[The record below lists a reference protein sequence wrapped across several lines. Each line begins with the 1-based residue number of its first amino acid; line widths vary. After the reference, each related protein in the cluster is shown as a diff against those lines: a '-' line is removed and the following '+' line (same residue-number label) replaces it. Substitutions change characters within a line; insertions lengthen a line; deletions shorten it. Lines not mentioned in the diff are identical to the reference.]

1 MKKFEDLGLDPNL
14 LKALSKLNYE
24 DPTPVQEQAIPSVL
38 EGRHVV
44 ACAQTGTGKTAAFV
58 LPLMQR
64 ITRSSRKRPI
74 PHALI
79 VVPTRELA
87 AQVEKVARVVA
98 QPYQYKVRSVVGGIK
113 YKPQLERLSRGVD
126 VLVAT
131 PGRLLDLI
139 DDRKIDLSHV
149 QILVLDEADRMLD
162 MGFWPPVKKILSMVP
177 ADCQKLLFSAT
188 IGKEINKMVGMYMP
202 DSAKVEVAR
211 KGETAQQITQ
221 SCMPVEHG
229 QKADLL
235 LALLSQRST
244 GKTLIFTRTKRRA
257 DMLSRILG
265 KNRIKS
271 QAIHGGRSQPQ
282 RTRALKDFTT
292 NRIDILVTTDVMARG
307 IHVDNIDTV
316 INYDV
321 PVSPEDYVHRIGRT
335 GRAGQMGDAI
345 TFVAPEEISA
355 FRDIEFLTKSLIS
368 VVDLE
373 DFPYKE
379 GRIVPSK
386 KRSAAKEKPKPFQH
400 RSRKKPSRPTSR
412 PRGRRR

>member
-1 MKKFEDLGLDPNL
+1 MKKFEDLGLDPTL
-14 LKALSKLNYE
+14 LKAVSKLDYE
-24 DPTPVQEQAIPSVL
+24 NPTPVQEQAIPFVL

-87 AQVEKVARVVA
+87 AQVEKVAKVAA

-113 YKPQLERLSRGVD
+113 YKPQLERLNRGVD

-139 DDRKIDLSHV
+139 ADKHIDLG
-149 QILVLDEADRMLD
+149 QIQVLVLDEADRMLD
-162 MGFWPPVKKILSMVP
+162 MGFWPPVKKILAMVP
-177 ADCQKLLFSAT
+177 KDCQKLLFSAT
-188 IGKEINKMVGMYMP
+188 IGREINKMVGAYMQ
-202 DSAKVEVAR
+202 DSAKVEIAR
-211 KGETAQQITQ
+211 KGETVQRINQ
-221 SCMPVEHG
+221 SCMPVEHS

-235 LALLSQRST
+235 LALFNQRPT
-244 GKTLIFTRTKRRA
+244 TDKTLVFTRTKRRA
-257 DMLSRILG
+257 DMLTRILG

-271 QAIHGGRSQPQ
+271 QAIHGGRNQSQ
-282 RTRALKDFTT
+282 RTRALKEFSS
-292 NRIDILVTTDVMARG
+292 NRINVLVTTDVMARG

-335 GRAGQMGDAI
+335 GRAGKGGDAI
-345 TFVAPEEISA
+345 TFVSPEEMSA
-355 FRDIEFLTKSLIS
+355 FRDIEFLVKSIIP
-368 VVDLE
+368 VADLE
-373 DFPYKE
+373 GFPYRE

-386 KRSAAKEKPKPFQH
+386 DRPATKQKAKPFQ
-400 RSRKKPSRPTSR
+400 RKKFSR